1 MRCSQILTRRLWR
14 STVPLFGG
22 GVVVTDEAKERI
34 NQLWTSGAFRCA
46 ETNLSGNIL
55 KRPSGG
61 YQFRNIPLVI
71 ENHNTGEEAVVNLDS
86 EGRIEDVFFGIEQHK
101 YVSLLSKGNTL
112 IDLNR
117 RKMIVD
123 FLENFRTAYTRKDI
137 DLLRKTFSDN
147 ALIIVGRVLEP
158 KSDHPEYMMSLGK
171 KRVELIQYNKQQ
183 YLAQL
188 LKSFERN
195 AFIDVKFEEVEITKH
210 PGFANIYGVNV
221 KQSWRSSTYGDV
233 GYLFLM
239 IDFENE
245 QQPLIHVRSWQPEK
259 GTVREEVIELGDFDI
274 IK

>member
-1 MRCSQILTRRLWR
+1 MWR